1 VDAQV
6 WWAGRKPLL
15 AATVTRSQ
23 PATRPARG
31 AWRLR
36 RDATAAV
43 AGLLAAGERV
53 LAAVRCADGTP
64 VVGTERALY
73 HRDGPAAG
81 EGWRRLGWEQVGRVD
96 WDRGRRTLVL
106 TGAVPEVPRRTVLR
120 LGRST
125 VLVGL
130 ARERVGW
137 TTLARVRV
145 WLGEPGE
152 AQVTI
157 RRQPGTG
164 ELSWVVA
171 LDPGVDRD
179 DPHVSADVSAAI
191 AGLRAELGL

>member
-1 VDAQV
+1 MDARA
-6 WWAGRKPLL
+6 WWVGRRLL
-15 AATVTRSQ
+15 LGAAVTRPW
-23 PATRPARG
+23 PAARPARG

-43 AGLLAAGERV
+43 AGLATGERV
-53 LAAVRCADGTP
+53 LVAVRCADGTP
-64 VVGTERALY
+64 VVATERAVY
-73 HRDGPAAG
+73 RHDGQAMG
-81 EGWRRLGWEQVGRVD
+81 GGWRRLGWEQVGRVD

-106 TGAVPEVPRRTVLR
+106 TGAVPEVARRTVLR
-120 LGRST
+120 LPRST
-125 VLVGL
+125 ALVGL

-145 WLGEPGE
+145 RLGGLGE
-152 AQVTI
+152 AQVTA
-157 RRQPGTG
+157 RRQPGTD

-179 DPHVSADVSAAI
+179 DPRLLAEVSAVI